1 MIGGLAPGV
10 MQLVVLGR
18 DGVINALPQAGFVR
32 GPEEWQAI
40 PGSLRAIARL
50 NHARR
55 HVAVITHQPALGAGR
70 LTLDA
75 LLRIHIRMQR
85 ELDAEGGQVDALL
98 YCPHPEDVSCECRKP
113 QPGLLQ
119 ELGQRLGADLRQ
131 AVVIGD
137 TLADI
142 EAARAVGARPVLV
155 RSGRGEH
162 TLAALRGDPR
172 LKGVTATADL
182 AAAVAWLL
190 NDPSGTSAAGSPAG
204 GSRATGRG
212 KKAEH
217 GS

>member
-1 MIGGLAPGV
+1 

-32 GPEEWQAI
+32 EPEEWQAL

-55 HVAVITHQPALGAGR
+55 HVAVITHQPAVGAGR
-70 LTLDA
+70 MTLDA

-85 ELDAEGGQVDALL
+85 ELDAEGGWVDALL

-113 QPGLLQ
+113 RPGLLQ

-137 TLADI
+137 SLADI

-162 TLAALRGDPR
+162 ILAALRGDSR
-172 LKGVTATADL
+172 LEGVIVAADL
-182 AAAVAWLL
+182 AEAVAWLL
-190 NDPSGTSAAGSPAG
+190 DEPSGGSSGSAAAGSPAG
-204 GSRATGRG
+204 GSRATGR
-212 KKAEH
+212 KKRAERDA
-217 GS
+217 